1 LKGVLHLDPVARY
14 PHRVDIVLGF
24 LSRRVQTPTHITAG
38 EMMLAYASGWYSFIR
53 AVSKE

>member
-1 LKGVLHLDPVARY
+1 MKGVLHLDPVARY